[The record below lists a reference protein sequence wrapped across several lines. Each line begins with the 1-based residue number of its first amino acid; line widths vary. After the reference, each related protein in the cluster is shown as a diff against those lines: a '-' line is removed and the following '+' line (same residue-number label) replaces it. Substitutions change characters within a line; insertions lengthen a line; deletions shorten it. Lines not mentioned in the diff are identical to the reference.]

1 VTANWRTKPRGK
13 YLIFFFPVSMECSG
27 YVQKSY
33 QGGPKK
39 RMIKKLTD
47 PTGEKRG
54 KFCRIALVPKIKKIK
69 TLKFL
74 MLWIVHISFGYG
86 SSDP

>member
-1 VTANWRTKPRGK
+1 MTTCGGGGGDKEEGGLFVTANWRTKPRGK

-33 QGGPKK
+33 QGRPKK
-39 RMIKKLTD
+39 GMIKKLTD

-54 KFCRIALVPKIKKIK
+54 KFCRIALVPKIKKIR
-69 TLKFL
+69 
-74 MLWIVHISFGYG
+74 
-86 SSDP
+86 P